1 MAKKFY
7 TDTETY
13 DIVVM
18 CVSYM
23 RLAETKFAK
32 VTDYLSNEGGEI
44 EWKNFPQFR
53 EDIITA
59 FQQMNVQEVG
69 DYWEFISCY
78 LFGYYQ
84 NDVVLQIDIC
94 NKYLKGELDRTNED
108 DINDIQWV
116 ESGFRNDTDIQDF
129 IDLQESELFMDALY
143 DFFIRTNHR

>member
-7 TDTETY
+7 TDRQTY
-13 DIVVM
+13 DLVAMGVAYI
-18 CVSYM
+18 
-23 RLAETKFAK
+23 RLTESKSVQIA
-32 VTDYLSNEGGEI
+32 DYLSNEGGEI
-44 EWKNFPQFR
+44 EWKNFTQFR
-53 EDIITA
+53 ADLITA

-84 NDVVLQIDIC
+84 SDAVLQIDIC
-94 NKYLKGELDRTNED
+94 NKYLKGELDRTSED
-108 DINDIQWV
+108 DISDIQWV
-116 ESGFRNDTDIQDF
+116 ESEFRNDADIQDF